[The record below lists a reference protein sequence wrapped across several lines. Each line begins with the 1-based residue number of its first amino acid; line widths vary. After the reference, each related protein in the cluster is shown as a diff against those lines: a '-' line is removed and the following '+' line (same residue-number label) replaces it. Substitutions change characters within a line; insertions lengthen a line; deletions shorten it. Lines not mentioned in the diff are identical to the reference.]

1 MKVQLEL
8 DMDLSA
14 RAVFRNDEIKIMV
27 TGSIP
32 YNGRNANASVEGASE
47 KVTSLFIKAFE
58 ALLAEKQEQV
68 TKLAQAAH
76 AECVTVA
83 ARMGEL

>member
-14 RAVFRNDEIKIMV
+14 RAVFRSDEVRVEVI
-27 TGSIP
+27 GSMP
-32 YNGRNANASVEGASE
+32 YGERKANASLEGASE
-47 KVTSLFIKAFE
+47 RVISLFIKAFE
-58 ALLAEKQEQV
+58 ALLAEKQEQI
-68 TKLAQAAH
+68 TKLTQAAH